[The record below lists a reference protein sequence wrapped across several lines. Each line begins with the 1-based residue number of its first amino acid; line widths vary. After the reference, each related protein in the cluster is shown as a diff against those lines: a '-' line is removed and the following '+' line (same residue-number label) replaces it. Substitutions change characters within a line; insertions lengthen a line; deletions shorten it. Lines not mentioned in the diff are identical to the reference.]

1 MSALLVVEFNED
13 QLDFLQILGELHRL
27 CEQATYEGDAMAR
40 YGVDLDEAQVKTAGI
55 IAEHYG
61 LTIEEIIEHMI
72 LTALQQAVMG
82 ITRPGMTPEEVNRA
96 MTEHSERMVRELKA
110 RRGGGSKLIRP

>member
-1 MSALLVVEFNED
+1 M
-13 QLDFLQILGELHRL
+13 
-27 CEQATYEGDAMAR
+27 R
-40 YGVDLDEAQVKTAGI
+40 YGIDLDEAQVKTAGI

-61 LTIEEIIEHMI
+61 LTIEETIEHVV

-96 MTEHSERMVRELKA
+96 MTEHAERLVGELKA
-110 RRGGGSKLIRP
+110 RRRGGGSGLVRP